1 MQSLAHRRRRSL
13 HEAHGELPP
22 IFFLLMAGKKVR
34 ERNRRRREKVFL
46 RVKLRERERELI
58 LLKKTEVEECIFIM
72 GDQRA

>member
-1 MQSLAHRRRRSL
+1 MQSLAHRRRSSL
-13 HEAHGELPP
+13 HEAQGELPP

-46 RVKLRERERELI
+46 RVKLRERDLI